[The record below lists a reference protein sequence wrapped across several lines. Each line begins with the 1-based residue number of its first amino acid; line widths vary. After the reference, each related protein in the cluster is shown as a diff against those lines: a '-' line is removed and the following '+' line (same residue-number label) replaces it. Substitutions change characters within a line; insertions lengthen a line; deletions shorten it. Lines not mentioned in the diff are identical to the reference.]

1 MLLAAEFGSGQV
13 LWSIFWLF
21 VFVMWIFLIIF
32 IFSDIIR
39 SHDMSGWAK
48 ALWAAGII
56 FFPYIGIFAYLIIRG
71 GSMSKRQLQD
81 AKDADVA
88 MKSYIRETAGGG
100 GSTDADQLARLSELH
115 TAGKLDDAEYSK
127 AKAKVLGS

>member
-21 VFVMWIFLIIF
+21 IFVMWIFLIVF

-39 SHDMSGWAK
+39 SHDLSGWGK
-48 ALWAAGII
+48 ALWSIGII

-71 GSMSKRQLQD
+71 GSMSERQLKD
-81 AKDADVA
+81 AKEADAA
-88 MKSYIRETAGGG
+88 MQTYIRETTG
-100 GSTDADQLARLSELH
+100 GSTDADQLAKLSDLH
-115 TAGKLDDAEYSK
+115 TSGKLDDAEYSS
-127 AKAKVLGS
+127 AKAKVIGS

>member
-21 VFVMWIFLIIF
+21 IFVMWIFLIIF

-39 SHDMSGWAK
+39 SDDLSGWGK
-48 ALWAAGII
+48 ALWSIGII

-71 GSMSKRQLQD
+71 GSMSERQL
-81 AKDADVA
+81 KDAQAADA
-88 MKSYIRETAGGG
+88 QMQEYIRDTTGTSTA
-100 GSTDADQLARLSELH
+100 ADQLTSLSALH
-115 TAGKLDDAEYSK
+115 DAGKLDDAEYAT
-127 AKAKVLGS
+127 AKAKVIGS

>member
-21 VFVMWIFLIIF
+21 IFVMWIFLIIF

-39 SHDMSGWAK
+39 SHDLSGWGK
-48 ALWAAGII
+48 ALWSIGII

-71 GSMSKRQLQD
+71 GSMSERQLKD
-81 AKDADVA
+81 AKDADA
-88 MKSYIRETAGGG
+88 SMQAYIRETAGGG
-100 GSTDADQLARLSELH
+100 GTDADQLTKLSELH
-115 TAGKLDDAEYSK
+115 TAGKLDDAEYAS